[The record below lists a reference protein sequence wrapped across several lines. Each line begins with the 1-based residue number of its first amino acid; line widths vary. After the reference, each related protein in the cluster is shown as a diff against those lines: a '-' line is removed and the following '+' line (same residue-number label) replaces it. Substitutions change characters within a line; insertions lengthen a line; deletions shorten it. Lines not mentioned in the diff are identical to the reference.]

1 MIATNERTQPPC
13 TVLDVTV
20 SGRSASARHKILCRS
35 RDKINCCCWTGSSRS
50 QAVVVLDALS
60 LPPSSGQVNHIPQL
74 QNPFHISSNG
84 KEEPKNAVQVAQTRS
99 VRLAASPFNDFYVVL
114 RRVYKLA
121 HEQSKSP
128 SRIPPVS
135 FINTRL
141 GQKKEENRSKDERQT
156 SYFRTRQ
163 GG

>member
-1 MIATNERTQPPC
+1 
-13 TVLDVTV
+13 
-20 SGRSASARHKILCRS
+20 
-35 RDKINCCCWTGSSRS
+35 
-50 QAVVVLDALS
+50 VVLDALS

-74 QNPFHISSNG
+74 QNPFHISSNR

-121 HEQSKSP
+121 QEQSKSP

-141 GQKKEENRSKDERQT
+141 GQKKKKIGARTSVRPAISEPGKADEGISLAYTQSTRILAEKRIHHLE
-156 SYFRTRQ
+156 RTV
-163 GG
+163 GVTVLNPLLKNKTGLEYLAPEPNG